1 MHIYWLPFV
10 AVMLFTAFIDFFI
23 WREMRKSRA
32 LKGFVAH
39 LHVVVA
45 VVAQAM
51 ALVLMLWPQ
60 SADAARTAMVAAM
73 MMLLWSYFLF
83 YVPKAV
89 WAVLYPLHKVV
100 KHRVTPRRMVKAA
113 AFVAALA
120 VLAAMVV
127 GTVHTPLTYE
137 VSRVDIASHRL
148 PQGFDGYRIVH
159 ISDWHLGT
167 YGTDTTFVA
176 ACVNAING
184 LHPDL
189 IVFTGDLVNTSA
201 DEIVPFV
208 TCLNRL
214 SAPDGVLAVLGN
226 HDYDD
231 YAPCT
236 RAQWHEELR
245 RLCDAE
251 QKLGWT
257 LLRNTSHLLRH
268 GDDSVTMLG
277 LENYSH
283 SRTPDYSRLD
293 SAMSGAPQAPYTI
306 LLQHNP
312 EMWRAQVAGV
322 TGVDLTLSGHTHAM
336 QMMLTMGGRRLSPA
350 RLRYR
355 EWGGLY
361 REGGQQLYV
370 NIGLGMVGVP
380 MRIGA
385 TPEITLLTLRR
396 GESATING
404 NQ

>member
-10 AVMLFTAFIDFFI
+10 VVMLITIGIDFFI
-23 WREMRKSRA
+23 WREMKKSHA
-32 LKGFVAH
+32 LEGVAARVH
-39 LHVVVA
+39 ATLAVA
-45 VVAQAM
+45 AQAL
-51 ALVLMLWPQ
+51 ALAMMLWPQ
-60 SADAARTAMVAAM
+60 PADGSRTTMVGVL
-73 MMLLWSYFLF
+73 MLLLWGYFLF
-83 YVPKAV
+83 YVPKTV
-89 WAVLYPLHKVV
+89 WAALYPLHKVV
-100 KHRVTPRRMVKAA
+100 KSRVTPRRFVKGT

-120 VLAAMVV
+120 VFASMVV
-127 GTVHTPLTYE
+127 GTLHTPRTYE
-137 VSRVDIASHRL
+137 VSRVDIVSPRL

-167 YGTDTTFVA
+167 YNNDTTFVA
-176 ACVNAING
+176 ACVNAIND

-201 DEIVPFV
+201 REIAPFGS
-208 TCLNRL
+208 CLRRL

-236 RAQWHEELR
+236 RSQWETELR
-245 RLCDAE
+245 QLCSSE
-251 QKLGWT
+251 QELGWT
-257 LLRNTSHLLRH
+257 LLHNNAMLLRH
-268 GDDSVTMLG
+268 GGDSIGVVGT
-277 LENYSH
+277 ENYSN

-293 SAMSGAPQAPYTI
+293 SALLSAPQAPYTI

-312 EMWRAQVAGV
+312 EMWRAQVAGSTDV
-322 TGVDLTLSGHTHAM
+322 NLTLSGHTHAM
-336 QMMLTMGGRRLSPA
+336 QMLLTIGDRRLSPA

-361 REGGQQLYV
+361 TEGDQQLYV

-396 GESATING
+396 GAAPPTSN
-404 NQ
+404 NR